1 MRTLGVLWR
10 RKVLMVVV
18 MVEEEEEEVMV
29 VNLLWLWF
37 SSPLCST
44 GHGLPPSSSPSSRP
58 DNPS

>member
-1 MRTLGVLWR
+1 MGTRTLGVLWR
-10 RKVLMVVV
+10 RKPKV
-18 MVEEEEEEVMV
+18 MVEEEEEEVVM

-58 DNPS
+58 DNPP